1 MVVGVIGVAAG
12 AVAIP
17 LAAVGAAT
25 SVASIAQ
32 GAGNQQR
39 AAENNNNNNSA
50 PKEADKNDPRL
61 AKFTLYA
68 HCSEE
73 APLKEFVEGKQVVLR
88 DHKLYLADPD
98 MEKRKEGG
106 HGFAGFF
113 IQYPWN
119 SKPMGLVST
128 IQPDPPEL
136 NWIYVDKDTLVV
148 TYGGKTQSL
157 PHIVGPWDWTENQE
171 KMTFEGWEG
180 FVAMEESEGI
190 WVLCYDQDED
200 LLVGVKGDKRVQ
212 ECTLTRKVLDP
223 PKASDS

>member
-1 MVVGVIGVAAG
+1 MSTANRIETVMVVGVIGVAAG

-88 DHKLYLADPD
+88 DHKVSKSVVHSVLWVTDP
-98 MEKRKEGG
+98 R
-106 HGFAGFF
+106 
-113 IQYPWN
+113 
-119 SKPMGLVST
+119 
-128 IQPDPPEL
+128 
-136 NWIYVDKDTLVV
+136 
-148 TYGGKTQSL
+148 
-157 PHIVGPWDWTENQE
+157 
-171 KMTFEGWEG
+171 
-180 FVAMEESEGI
+180 
-190 WVLCYDQDED
+190 
-200 LLVGVKGDKRVQ
+200 
-212 ECTLTRKVLDP
+212 
-223 PKASDS
+223 